1 MYIIAGILIVLF
13 IYSTNRRKKLEKQV
27 ELFNKLLY
35 KEKSPEKYID
45 EVDKLLLKVQSDRE
59 TTINYIQKT
68 TGLLYAGRFDEAIDI
83 LNNNVKKI
91 PSNWQVVYYHNLL
104 LSMYFNGEIEKA
116 RQVME
121 QARETLDLYSKKDYN
136 KVTIQLTYAVA
147 DFYNGNFEECKD
159 FFKDLID
166 ISKNE
171 YRVAFGY
178 YFTGKILEL
187 ENEHDKAE
195 EYLKKAKTYGQGS
208 FMESF

>member
-45 EVDKLLLKVQSDRE
+45 EVDKLLLKVQPDRE

>member
-187 ENEHDKAE
+187 ESEHDKAE

>member
-159 FFKDLID
+159 FFKDLIN

-187 ENEHDKAE
+187 ESEHDKAE

>member
-13 IYSTNRRKKLEKQV
+13 IYSTNRRKNLEKQV

>member
-104 LSMYFNGEIEKA
+104 LSMYFNSEIEKA

-121 QARETLDLYSKKDYN
+121 QARETLDLYNKKDYN

-147 DFYNGNFEECKD
+147 DFYNGNFKECKD

-195 EYLKKAKTYGQGS
+195 EYLEKAKTYGQGS

>member
-159 FFKDLID
+159 FFKDLIN